1 MVLYRRVNDVSIW
14 ETSGDGL
21 YDAQDPDADGPD
33 CRGRLYTREDG
44 TFNFLAIK
52 PVAYPIPND
61 GPVGALLRMLGR
73 HWMRPAHMHFMI
85 THPDFNKLTTAL
97 FTRDDT
103 WVSTDAGHQSIALLI
118 VVFGVKSSLMVDYK
132 WTEDVK
138 LGEQFK
144 IPNPEKGFWLLE
156 YDFKLMQKTP
166 PRARKVKE
174 DQAVV

>member
-85 THPDFNKLTTAL
+85 IADGYDTLITAL
-97 FTRDDT
+97 YAKGDPFET
-103 WVSTDAGHQSIALLI
+103 SDA
-118 VVFGVKSSLMVDYK
+118 VFGVKSSLIV
-132 WTEDVK
+132 DVK
-138 LGEQFK
+138 TVETEAMAKQYGVTKGDWLIDWDFVCRLGE
-144 IPNPEKGFWLLE
+144 
-156 YDFKLMQKTP
+156 
-166 PRARKVKE
+166 RA
-174 DQAVV
+174 DLGYGS